1 MQPLQIKH
9 HSAALAAWLNWLT
22 PGLGLYYLGRTTA
35 ARWCLL
41 LTLLPGFAWL
51 LLPRHFPQSGLI
63 LLSVG
68 LLSLLVL
75 LIITLVSWHRARD
88 EGPVVMPTTPHWYG
102 YLLFW
107 ISFVLLI
114 AIWLALLVVKT
125 GVMPLQVSGNQMS
138 GSIKKYDWVL
148 LERQPSAALIGR
160 GDVIWFI
167 HPETGESVL
176 QRVVGLPGERVA
188 VHQGGL
194 FINGEWQSEPYLD
207 AMRNK
212 TRIPEGAV
220 ASRVPENRF
229 FVLADNRDNSRDSRF
244 WGTLPKAQIDGK
256 VLFHLDRQ
264 RLNWRE
270 LLSFVTGHSL
280 DQ

>member
-9 HSAALAAWLNWLT
+9 HSPALAAGLNWLT
-22 PGLGLYYLGRTTA
+22 PGLGLYYLGHATA
-35 ARWCLL
+35 ARWALL

-51 LLPRHFPQSGLI
+51 LLPRFFPQSGLI
-63 LLSVG
+63 LLAAG
-68 LLSLLVL
+68 LLSLFVL
-75 LIITLVSWHRARD
+75 LTITLISWHRARV
-88 EGPVVMPTTPHWYG
+88 ESPVVLPASRRGYG

-107 ISFVLLI
+107 LSFVLLLV
-114 AIWLALLVVKT
+114 IWLALLVIKT
-125 GVMPLQVSGNQMS
+125 GLMPLQVPGNHMS

-148 LERQPSAALIGR
+148 LERQPHAALIER
-160 GDVIWFI
+160 GDVIWFS

-194 FINGEWQSEPYLD
+194 FINGEWQAEPYLD

-220 ASRVPENRF
+220 ASRVPENHF

-244 WGTLPKAQIDGK
+244 WGTLPNARIEGK

-264 RLNWRE
+264 RLNGRE
-270 LLSFVTGHSL
+270 LLSFVTGHNL
-280 DQ
+280 AD